1 MADLLKVMTPVIN
14 KNQPVQPNMPTD
26 APGILNIQ
34 NTEKV
39 IQTHNQTNLSQE
51 HNNGLE
57 NSSAPAMLLS
67 LLKDPAVAA
76 SYLKNISFLEE
87 IFKLLPANNQS
98 MTAEIEQLF
107 GGMMMSGQ
115 EIAPE
120 MMRQGETATMLR
132 GELFDFLRQI
142 NEKAAPRSD
151 LQAAIANF
159 LRAANGLLCREDI
172 QGAVYNNLLFLKKSL
187 HSSKDLS
194 AKLDS
199 LLARLS
205 GETDGAQSADGLKNG
220 ASSFQQALAGAKDL
234 SSFKQ
239 VMQSGQ
245 DFQALK
251 REILSFL
258 TDVESSILYNS
269 KMDKVLS
276 ILKYNLSRYS
286 TGEDYFHESAFF
298 LRQHLSGPQRRVFA
312 GLVDGFLA
320 NLQEGRVHPELK
332 QGMSRVMETLTKLLG
347 IQVANEH
354 LSAGDE
360 AKVEQILHSLLS
372 SPCNFTPLLHF
383 IIPVDHLGSRAFAE
397 IWVNPDSDEKDMP
410 KGAGKGVHFL
420 LVIDSEGVGRFEADV
435 YVHDKDKVVDFQLF
449 CPPGLENV
457 FSQMSKPLAQLFTS
471 MDYRAG
477 FMRFDALERPRSL
490 MEAFKSLPYKRMGL
504 DVKV

>member
-1 MADLLKVMTPVIN
+1 M
-14 KNQPVQPNMPTD
+14 
-26 APGILNIQ
+26 
-34 NTEKV
+34 
-39 IQTHNQTNLSQE
+39 
-51 HNNGLE
+51 
-57 NSSAPAMLLS
+57 
-67 LLKDPAVAA
+67 
-76 SYLKNISFLEE
+76 
-87 IFKLLPANNQS
+87 
-98 MTAEIEQLF
+98 
-107 GGMMMSGQ
+107 
-115 EIAPE
+115 
-120 MMRQGETATMLR
+120 
-132 GELFDFLRQI
+132 
-142 NEKAAPRSD
+142 
-151 LQAAIANF
+151 
-159 LRAANGLLCREDI
+159 
-172 QGAVYNNLLFLKKSL
+172 
-187 HSSKDLS
+187 
-194 AKLDS
+194 
-199 LLARLS
+199 
-205 GETDGAQSADGLKNG
+205 
-220 ASSFQQALAGAKDL
+220 
-234 SSFKQ
+234 
-239 VMQSGQ
+239 
-245 DFQALK
+245 
-251 REILSFL
+251 
-258 TDVESSILYNS
+258 
-269 KMDKVLS
+269 LS

-312 GLVDGFLA
+312 GLVDAFLA

-347 IQVANEH
+347 IQAVNER

-420 LVIDSEGVGRFEADV
+420 LVIDSEGVGRFVADV
-435 YVHDKDKVVDFQLF
+435 YVHDNDKVVDFQLF